1 MKKKHI
7 NVNILNLYIYIA
19 SKYAKQKMTKFEA
32 EINKLIINIVNNINF
47 HMQQPSNAKENLNS
61 LSRSLI

>member
-7 NVNILNLYIYIA
+7 NMNILNLYIHID

>member
-7 NVNILNLYIYIA
+7 NVNILNLYIHIA

-61 LSRSLI
+61 LS

>member
-7 NVNILNLYIYIA
+7 NVNILNLYIHIA